1 MAKIEKGQ
9 PGYIKAR
16 KTKYMIGAIAEFAV
30 VIALLIIGYMHTGT
44 RLNWL
49 TLFAI
54 LGCLPASKML
64 VEFITMAPHKGVSSD
79 ICEELDHKAPL
90 LLKSYDMIITSKEKV
105 MPVDVI
111 VIYGSTVCGYTSSLK
126 TDEVKCSKYLKEM
139 LAGNRYDK
147 MTVKIFRDYTAFLSR
162 AEGMNNIAAVEK
174 NASSRKERDI
184 KRLILTVS
192 M

>member
-16 KTKYMIGAIAEFAV
+16 KMKYLIGAIAEFAV
-30 VIALLIIGYMHTGT
+30 VIALLVIGYTQTGN

-64 VEFITMAPHKGVSSD
+64 VEFITMAPHQGADSS
-79 ICEELDHKAPL
+79 IFEELNEKAPL
-90 LLKSYDMIITSKEKV
+90 LVNIYDMIITSKEKV
-105 MPVDVI
+105 MPVDVV
-111 VIYGSTVCGYTSSLK
+111 VIYGNTVCGYTSSSK
-126 TDEVKCSKYLKEM
+126 IDETKCSRYLKEM
-139 LAGNRYDK
+139 LAANHYDK
-147 MTVKIFRDYTAFLSR
+147 MTVKIFRDYKAFLSR
-162 AEGMNNIAAVEK
+162 AEGMNSIAAVEK
-174 NASSRKERDI
+174 NESRRREKEI

>member
-16 KTKYMIGAIAEFAV
+16 KMKYLIGAIAEFAV
-30 VIALLIIGYMHTGT
+30 VIALLIIGYTQTGT

-54 LGCLPASKML
+54 LGCLPASKLL
-64 VEFITMAPHKGVSSD
+64 VEFITMVPHKGAEIS
-79 ICEELDHKAPL
+79 ICEELKEKAPL
-90 LLKSYDMIITSKEKV
+90 LVKTYDMIITSKEKV
-105 MPVDVI
+105 MPVDVV
-111 VIYGSTVCGYTSSLK
+111 VIYGNTVCGYTSSSK
-126 TDEVKCSKYLKEM
+126 IDEAKCSRYLKDM
-139 LAGNRYDK
+139 LATNHYGK
-147 MTVKIFRDYTAFLSR
+147 MTVKIFRDYKAFLSR

-174 NASSRKERDI
+174 NESRRREKEI

>member
-1 MAKIEKGQ
+1 MAKLEKGQ

-16 KTKYMIGAIAEFAV
+16 KTKYLIGSIAEFAI
-30 VIALLIIGYMHTGT
+30 VIALLIIGYTQTGT

-64 VEFITMAPHKGVSSD
+64 VEFITMAPHKGVDIS
-79 ICEELDHKAPL
+79 ICEELNEKAPL
-90 LLKSYDMIITSKEKV
+90 LVKTYDMIITSKEKI
-105 MPVDVI
+105 MPVDVV
-111 VIYGSTVCGYTSSLK
+111 VIYGNTVCGYTSSPK
-126 TDEVKCSKYLKEM
+126 IDEAKCSRYLKEM
-139 LAGNRYDK
+139 LTANHYDK
-147 MTVKIFRDYTAFLSR
+147 MTVKVFRDYKAFLSR
-162 AEGMNNIAAVEK
+162 AEGMNNMAAVEK
-174 NASSRKERDI
+174 NESKRREKEI